1 MAQLLYISGQ
11 LHWDLEKEV
20 DFLTTRVK
28 VPDEDDWGD
37 LKQVRKYIKGTLGVK
52 LNLRADSLSVIKW
65 WVDASFSMH
74 NDCRGHTCNIMSL

>member
-11 LHWDLEKEV
+11 LHLDLEKEV

-52 LNLRADSLSVIKW
+52 LNLRADSLSVIMW
-65 WVDASFSMH
+65 WVDALFSMH
-74 NDCRGHTCNIMSL
+74 NDCRGHTCAIMSL